1 MNQKTILALVA
12 IVTTVGI
19 VVAAST
25 IATPLASAVRST
37 IVREKDTKSNPNSAE
52 RTSGQES
59 DSGHGGHPTG

>member
-12 IVTTVGI
+12 IIATVGI

-25 IATPLASAVRST
+25 IATPSASALKV
-37 IVREKDTKSNPNSAE
+37 IVREKDTRSNPNSAE
-52 RTSGQES
+52 RTSSQEI